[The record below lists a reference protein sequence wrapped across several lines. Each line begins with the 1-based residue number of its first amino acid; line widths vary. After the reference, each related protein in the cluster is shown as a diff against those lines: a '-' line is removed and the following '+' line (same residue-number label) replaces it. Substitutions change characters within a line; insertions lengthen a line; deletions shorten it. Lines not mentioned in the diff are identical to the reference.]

1 MIMSNQAEY
10 GSVTHL
16 PNPSDEN
23 AVIRQAIEILDGR
36 SRVPEWYVQNNEEV
50 KNYLRV
56 RLAAE
61 HGRECLF
68 ALFLDARSGVIEADV
83 LYQGGIEADTFKL
96 RGIVQRTLACNAAGV
111 VFAHNRPPGGEAW
124 SHTDQLILARL
135 VEALSLVDVKV
146 PDYFLVGDETGVYSF
161 YEHGRL

>member
-1 MIMSNQAEY
+1 MSNQPER

-16 PNPSDEN
+16 PNQSDEN
-23 AVIRQAIEILDGR
+23 AVIHQALEILDGR
-36 SRVPEWYVQNNEEV
+36 SRVPEWYVQNTDEI

-68 ALFLDARSGVIEADV
+68 ALFLDARSGVIDTDV
-83 LYQGGIEADTFKL
+83 LYQGGIDADTFKM
-96 RGIVQRTLACNAAGV
+96 RVVVQRTLACNAAGV

-124 SHTDQLILARL
+124 SRTDQQILTRL
-135 VEALSLVDVKV
+135 VEALALVDVKV
-146 PDYFLVGDETGVYSF
+146 PDYFLLSDEVGVYSF

>member
-1 MIMSNQAEY
+1 MSNQPER

-23 AVIRQAIEILDGR
+23 AIVRQALEILEAR
-36 SRVPEWYVQNNEEV
+36 SRVPEWYVQNADDV

-68 ALFLDARSGVIEADV
+68 VLFLDARNGVIDTDL
-83 LYQGGIEADTFKL
+83 LYQGGFDLDTFKA
-96 RGIVQRTLACNAAGV
+96 RVVVQRTLACNATGV
-111 VFAHNRPPGGEAW
+111 VFAHNQPGSGEAW
-124 SHTDQLILARL
+124 GRMDQYLLTRLI
-135 VEALSLVDVKV
+135 EALGVVDVTV
-146 PDYFLVGDETGVYSF
+146 RDYFLLGSEIGVYSF
-161 YEHGRL
+161 YENGRI